1 MFIALV
7 HAIFHFIMH
16 AWKGRKRAQLEKN
29 EIFIYL
35 KLIHTFPREIFATYV
50 LLLPNGLEE
59 NILHK
64 HQKRDC
70 SNHHAPKI
78 IELTE
83 LKMCEI
89 F

>member
-50 LLLPNGLEE
+50 LLQRFCLYKKGR
-59 NILHK
+59 K
-64 HQKRDC
+64 KVQTQAFYD
-70 SNHHAPKI
+70 
-78 IELTE
+78 LT
-83 LKMCEI
+83 
-89 F
+89 

>member
-1 MFIALV
+1 MFLFEIWQY
-7 HAIFHFIMH
+7 FPQYFI
-16 AWKGRKRAQLEKN
+16 
-29 EIFIYL
+29 
-35 KLIHTFPREIFATYV
+35 
-50 LLLPNGLEE
+50 PNGLEE